1 MAKRKQI
8 VCPAAGCLAVALEVE
23 CSEGRDPKALV
34 AQFAQRLEDSDESS
48 SSIAE
53 ALASQVASPRARRA
67 VIALSRALSCDV
79 SASRSAAESAAGTT
93 VTKRLQR
100 CLAAV
105 DRLEDF
111 CDQTRRGKF
120 GAIMALGCV
129 ARAGRAWIV
138 VLHLAGKP
146 SRESDGDSNP
156 LRALPAQLPIL
167 LDKLCAGELIDVR

>member
-67 VIALSRALSCDV
+67 IIALCRALSCDV
-79 SASRSAAESAAGTT
+79 SASRITAELAAGTMA
-93 VTKRLQR
+93 TKRLQR

-120 GAIMALGCV
+120 GAIMALGC
-129 ARAGRAWIV
+129 
-138 VLHLAGKP
+138 
-146 SRESDGDSNP
+146 N
-156 LRALPAQLPIL
+156 
-167 LDKLCAGELIDVR
+167 